1 MVMFVGAVTV
11 PLLLLALC
19 APPGHPIIAEV
30 FYDAV
35 GDDTGHEFVEIFNPS
50 PGSFAL
56 AGARL
61 EAGDGAGDGRWTLRW
76 VGSPGDTI
84 AAGGRFVVGGGLVAP
99 TPEAVVQLDLQNGP
113 DAVRLVWPDGAV
125 EVVGYGAHTLAEYF
139 CGAPAADVP
148 SGQSLGRVP
157 DDSDLGSNAQDF
169 RAATPS
175 PATANL
181 PGHDAALIVGSL
193 AITPEQPTP
202 FADVAL
208 SGALQNHGAEP
219 IAEREVELSVGEVQ
233 PVGETPLASAFV
245 EAQLQPG
252 DTARYAIRLPGLAAG
267 KRRLHVRARLAGDAS
282 SANDDDSLLIRVGAG
297 PLEVTEIQFHPTSG
311 EGEWVEVKNRAA
323 APLALVEFSV
333 ADRRGAPGLPAGGDG
348 PLAAESLA
356 VFAQDR
362 LALLARFPALDAARV
377 WEVKPWGS
385 LNNSDDTSGV
395 ADVVTVRETDGTL
408 CDRVAYSAVGVPAG
422 VPLERRDGAWA
433 PAADPFGSP
442 LAPPRPLPPLASRFA
457 VSPRRL
463 AASGSRTTRIGW
475 DLPWPRGRIAV
486 DLYDLG
492 GRRVT
497 QVLSEIAVTARGER
511 AWSAA
516 DLPPG
521 LYLLAMVAHAEGGAE
536 TMTLTQP
543 LRVEGSAP

>member
-1 MVMFVGAVTV
+1 MFFGAVAV
-11 PLLLLALC
+11 PLLVLTLC
-19 APPGHPIIAEV
+19 APPSHPIIGEV
-30 FYDAV
+30 FYDAI
-35 GDDTGHEFVEIFNPS
+35 GDDTGHEFVELFNPS
-50 PGSFAL
+50 PAPFAL

-76 VGSPGDTI
+76 IGSPGDTI
-84 AAGGRFVVGGGLVAP
+84 PPGGRFVVGGGLVAP
-99 TPEAVVQLDLQNGP
+99 TPGAIVQLDLQNGP

-148 SGQSLGRVP
+148 SGQSLARGP

-181 PGHDAALIVGSL
+181 PGRDVALIAGAL
-193 AITPEQPTP
+193 AIAPEQPAP
-202 FADVAL
+202 GADITL
-208 SGALQNHGAEP
+208 SGALRNQGAES
-219 IAEREVELSVGEVQ
+219 IAEREVELSVGEIQ
-233 PVGETPLASAFV
+233 PFGETPLASAFI
-245 EAQLQPG
+245 EAPLQPD
-252 DTARYAIRLPGLAAG
+252 DTTRYAIRLPGLGAD
-267 KRRLHVRARLAGDAS
+267 KRRLHVHARLAGDAS
-282 SANDDDSLLIRVGAG
+282 ATNDDDSLLIRVGAG
-297 PLEVTEIQFHPTSG
+297 PLEVTEIQFHPANG
-311 EGEWVEVKNRAA
+311 EGEWVEVKNRAV
-323 APLALVEFSV
+323 APLALTEFSL

-356 VFAQDR
+356 VLAQDR

-395 ADVVTVRETDGTL
+395 ADVVTVRETDGTP
-408 CDRVAYSAVGVPAG
+408 CDRVAYSAAGVPAG

-433 PAADPFGSP
+433 PAAGPLGSP
-442 LAPPRPLPPLASRFA
+442 LAPPRPLPPLATRFA
-457 VSPRRL
+457 VSPRRV
-463 AASGSRTTRIGW
+463 AFSGPRTTNIGW
-475 DLPWPRGRIAV
+475 DLPWPRGRVAV

-497 QVLSEIAVTARGER
+497 QVLPEVAVTARGER
-511 AWSAA
+511 TWNVA

-521 LYLLAMVAHAEGGAE
+521 LYLLAMVARAEGAAE

-543 LRVEGSAP
+543 LRVEGNAP